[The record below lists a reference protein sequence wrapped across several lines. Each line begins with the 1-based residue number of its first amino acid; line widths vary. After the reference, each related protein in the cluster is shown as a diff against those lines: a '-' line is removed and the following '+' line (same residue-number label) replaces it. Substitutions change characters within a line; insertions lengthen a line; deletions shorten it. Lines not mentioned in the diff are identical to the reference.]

1 MSETTFRDLE
11 KAGWTSRAEVY
22 DDHFAK
28 ITRQAID
35 AILDGLGNLKGKR
48 FLDVACG
55 TGHLAGAAAARGAEA
70 EGIDFAATMVAQ
82 AADNYPDCTFTEGDA
97 EQLPFEEGRF
107 DAVACGFGLL
117 HLENAD
123 GAIRE
128 AHRVLRP
135 GGRYAFT
142 VWRSP
147 EQGSEMHQIIL
158 GAVKEFGTLDVDLPP
173 APPMF
178 RFADP
183 QECARILQSTG
194 FSDIRTKVLP
204 LEWRGSS
211 PEAFMEMIYKS
222 AVRMLMVLDAQSEPA
237 RERIHEAILEGVEA
251 RRKDDEIVIAF
262 PAMMVTAARPS

>member
-1 MSETTFRDLE
+1 MNQPTFRDLE
-11 KAGWTSRAEVY
+11 QAGWIAKADAY
-22 DDHFAK
+22 DDFFAK
-28 ITRQAID
+28 ITKQAID
-35 AILDGLGNLKGKR
+35 AILDALGDLQGKR
-48 FLDVACG
+48 LLDVACG

-97 EQLPFEEGRF
+97 DRLPYEDGRF
-107 DAVACGFGLL
+107 DAVTCGFGLL

-123 GAIRE
+123 AALRE

-142 VWRSP
+142 VWRGP

-158 GAVKEFGTLDVDLPP
+158 GAVKRFGTLEVDLPP

-183 QECARILQSTG
+183 EECARVLQSTG
-194 FSDIRTKVLP
+194 FSSIKTKVLS
-204 LEWRGSS
+204 LEWRGPS
-211 PEAFMEMIYKS
+211 PEAFMEMVYKS
-222 AVRMLMVLDAQSEPA
+222 AVRMLMILDAQTESA
-237 RERIHEAILEGVEA
+237 RERIHKAILEGAEA
-251 RRKDDEIVIAF
+251 RRRNDEIIIAF
-262 PAMMVTAARPS
+262 PAMMVTATRPT